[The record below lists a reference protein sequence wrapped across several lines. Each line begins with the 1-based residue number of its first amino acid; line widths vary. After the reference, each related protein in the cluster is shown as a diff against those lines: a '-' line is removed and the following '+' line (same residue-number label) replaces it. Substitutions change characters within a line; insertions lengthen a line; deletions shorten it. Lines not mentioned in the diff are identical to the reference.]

1 MEDLLIIFVILA
13 FFACVFIIIIIIN
26 IFTDGIKYPKLKKE
40 FEDLKKEK
48 TTLRQHKEYEIREL
62 NRNYTK
68 EIEDLHKQYRTKIF
82 NLDSDFKDKIYN
94 YTKEIEDLKAETK
107 IKELQAK
114 EKFLK
119 NELEIKKELANYKLN
134 PIMINLYNEYYEKV
148 TKRHQDYFI
157 YKTRPS
163 IKSAEIIANFKNDY
177 KNLQIENR
185 QLKLILSQ
193 FIPDEEIDN
202 KESKEESSFDVEE
215 KAYKYVRLP
224 KEQWEKLTYV
234 EKLDVVLER
243 YKNSWKDKLN
253 IGLEFERYCG
263 YLYEKKGYQVKYWGI
278 LNGKSDGGIDLV
290 AKSKTKTLYI
300 QCKYWG
306 TSKTIRENTISQLF
320 GSALKMA
327 LDNGETYETFI
338 KKIKSEKIRIILL
351 TKTEI
356 SEEAKSFC
364 EKLNVIYQE
373 KIEIKQNYPRVKL
386 VYGEEKIFYIPT
398 DLQYDNI
405 SFGSTNK
412 EYGRAFTCK
421 EAEEK
426 GYRHCYRWRNL

>member
-1 MEDLLIIFVILA
+1 MELLCIIAIVVFFYIL
-13 FFACVFIIIIIIN
+13 I
-26 IFTDGIKYPKLKKE
+26 LKKE
-40 FEDLKKEK
+40 NEKNKKLVKEYSEIYSNLLLKNHKLEEEKKE
-48 TTLRQHKEYEIREL
+48 L
-62 NRNYTK
+62 
-68 EIEDLHKQYRTKIF
+68 
-82 NLDSDFKDKIYN
+82 YN
-94 YTKEIEDLKAETK
+94 YNKIL
-107 IKELQAK
+107 IKEEQIKIEELRH
-114 EKFLK
+114 K
-119 NELEIKKELANYKLN
+119 NELEKIKEERKNLLLETELKKELASYKINGVMNSIFEEYTEKRLN
-134 PIMINLYNEYYEKV
+134 TYDEYF
-148 TKRHQDYFI
+148 R
-157 YKTRPS
+157 YKKRPS
-163 IKSAEIIANFKNDY
+163 IKTADFVKELKNEY
-177 KNLQIENR
+177 KRLEKENR
-185 QLKLILSQ
+185 ELNLLLSQ
-193 FIPDEEIDN
+193 FISDEEVN
-202 KESKEESSFDVEE
+202 MNEGKEESSFDVEE
-215 KAYKYVRLP
+215 KAYEYVKLS
-224 KEQWEKLTYV
+224 KEKWDNLNYI

-243 YKNSWKDKLN
+243 YKNSWKNKLN

-278 LNGKSDGGIDLV
+278 LNGKTDGGIDLV
-290 AKSKTKTLYI
+290 AKNKTKTLYI

-327 LDNGETYETFI
+327 LDSGETYESFI
-338 KKIKSEKIRIILL
+338 KKIKMEKIRIILL

-356 SEEAKSFC
+356 SEEAKIFC

-373 KIEIKQNYPRVKL
+373 KIEINQNYPRVKL

-426 GYRHCYRWRNL
+426 GYRHCYKWKGN

>member
-1 MEDLLIIFVILA
+1 MNSIFEEYTEKRLNTYDEY
-13 FFACVFIIIIIIN
+13 FR
-26 IFTDGIKYPKLKKE
+26 YKK
-40 FEDLKKEK
+40 
-48 TTLRQHKEYEIREL
+48 
-62 NRNYTK
+62 
-68 EIEDLHKQYRTKIF
+68 
-82 NLDSDFKDKIYN
+82 
-94 YTKEIEDLKAETK
+94 
-107 IKELQAK
+107 
-114 EKFLK
+114 
-119 NELEIKKELANYKLN
+119 
-134 PIMINLYNEYYEKV
+134 
-148 TKRHQDYFI
+148 
-157 YKTRPS
+157 RPS
-163 IKSAEIIANFKNDY
+163 IKTADFVKELKNEY
-177 KNLQIENR
+177 KRLEKENR
-185 QLKLILSQ
+185 ELNLLLSQ
-193 FIPDEEIDN
+193 FISDEEVN
-202 KESKEESSFDVEE
+202 MNEGKEESSFDVEE
-215 KAYKYVRLP
+215 KAYEYVKLS
-224 KEQWEKLTYV
+224 KEKWDNLNYI

-243 YKNSWKDKLN
+243 YKNSWKNKLN

-278 LNGKSDGGIDLV
+278 LNGKTDGGIDLV
-290 AKSKTKTLYI
+290 AKNKTKTLYI

-327 LDNGETYETFI
+327 LDSGETYESFI
-338 KKIKSEKIRIILL
+338 KKIKMEKIRIILL

-356 SEEAKSFC
+356 SEEAKIFC

-373 KIEIKQNYPRVKL
+373 KIEINQNYPRVKL

-426 GYRHCYRWRNL
+426 GYRHCYKWKGN